1 MLDLLKEESNKT
13 YTRTEN
19 DAATYASS
27 GSDVLDFF
35 AAVGALRSA
44 KGAEIV
50 VRFTRAF
57 AEDPVRALRTLFYAR
72 DVRGGLGERR
82 VFRVLLRHLAAYAP
96 ACVEKN
102 LPLVPEYGRWDD
114 VLALFGTPLESAA
127 VRLIRKQLESDLG
140 ASQKGEDVSLLAK
153 WLPSVNT
160 SSREARAKARH
171 LAASFGMQE
180 AEYR

>member
-1 MLDLLKEESNKT
+1 MLDLLKEESNRT

-19 DAATYASS
+19 DAATYAGS

-44 KGAEIV
+44 KEAEIV
-50 VRFTRAF
+50 ARFTRAF

-102 LPLVPEYGRWDD
+102 LPLIPEYGRWDD

-127 VRLIRKQLESDLG
+127 IRLIRKQLESDLG

-160 SSREARAKARH
+160 
-171 LAASFGMQE
+171 
-180 AEYR
+180 